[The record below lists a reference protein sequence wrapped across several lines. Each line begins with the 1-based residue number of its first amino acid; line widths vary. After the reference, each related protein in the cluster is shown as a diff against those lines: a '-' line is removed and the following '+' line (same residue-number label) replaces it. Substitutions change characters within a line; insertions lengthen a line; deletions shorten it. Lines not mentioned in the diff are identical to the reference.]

1 MAKEKQNTT
10 KEQVG
15 EQDELNESLRSAV
28 GILNDIRSLNKESL
42 NIYADQVNLSKQLYE
57 NANLVATA
65 NNAIE
70 HHMSVASK
78 NYGIVAQRAELIASQ
93 TEIHRDLT
101 QEISET
107 FADLVKNSETIA
119 DSEFERVDLSKLQN
133 KLTEERYNLEL
144 GREVLGKREYGRE
157 SAILGMLQEKINAM
171 KEMNSAQ
178 SRANELSQKF
188 LGNTKLTG
196 FAFNTMI
203 GKIEHFVEEVG
214 GEGLVG
220 KFLGKKAADML
231 EHTKHDI
238 QHKIVAAFQESG
250 NAGVTAFSVTKMA
263 AGSFVKYA
271 LPALGIAG
279 LLGIFYGI
287 IHAAQHLDEELSHIG
302 KTFGV
307 NRKEADKIHH
317 LAVDLSKE
325 MGVVGIRSEQVLNA
339 FEEMP
344 FMTNF
349 VIPIKKGNE
358 AAKQLLKDV
367 TILVN
372 QFGLSAEEVDNIRT
386 FAAIT
391 QKPIGQLAK
400 ESAKLGKGILTTKDQ
415 MKILAKISPSIAI
428 SFKKGSQELIKAA
441 QKAQMLGMELKEI
454 QSFGDG
460 ILDFEQSLQN
470 EMEARVL
477 TGRNINFDK
486 ARELALNNDIAGL
499 QEEMLNQLGSMN
511 DFSKLNRIQQQ
522 SIAKSFG
529 MEVDSVAELLAAQE
543 KLNSLGLTQSKLDK
557 IQAMNA
563 ADLADEMKKTSNA
576 KLKDYLVTLAK
587 EKESAALNE
596 RIADVTKKIKEYLTA
611 MLWPMIEQAHYFLDS
626 AKGAEFLQSVV
637 SGLKVI
643 LTSIVTTVQV
653 IAKGVM
659 MLSKLFGGTGAA
671 VGIILGLLGV
681 MATYFVGKALLVK
694 GIGLLTAKIV
704 GASAATKGLAA
715 SMQGV
720 EAASSGISGAA
731 KGVSGS
737 GGFLSGMSSFAQN
750 AVGIAAALIL
760 FAGALWIT
768 SKAFQ
773 NFAELPWEGVLKGV
787 AAMGALTVV
796 AFFISKF
803 SKTLMADGGVS
814 TGLLLAFGAALV
826 LFSAS
831 LLIAA
836 KGLEVMSKINW
847 KGFDGMFTA
856 LVKVGSSFA
865 ILGGLSVPIMLGSV
879 ALGVASAALWGFA
892 TAMSTLARSLKA
904 LSSLGDMKTVATNIA
919 SGLKEFA
926 QIPKMLDIDSLKN
939 SLKGLVGALKGINFQ
954 QFVALGQL
962 AKTDM
967 KNAGKNIVEGINSL
981 ADVAQDVDFGSGGFL
996 GVGKTGIKASLS
1008 NFGDAIDELDLDG
1021 LKTFA
1026 ELAKAD
1032 MSKIGTNIS
1041 KGIDSLSNIE
1051 VKDDVKQKLASAG
1064 GVLGALNNAMA
1075 NLKTESLDKLKQL
1088 AQLDS
1093 KKLKDVTF
1101 DMRSVIYN
1109 LANIG
1114 ANGTNGIDQLVTV
1127 FQRLSKAIDALNID
1141 KLKNLA
1147 SVNVDNLQKLRAVFQ
1162 QPVGV
1167 AGTATNAT
1175 TTVETETSKANA
1187 KFDKMISLLEKL
1199 TNGTGGNQPVNIV
1212 VKLGD
1217 RTLDVIATELYPKI
1231 QRRGQERATN
1241 AGGRTID

>member
-15 EQDELNESLRSAV
+15 EQDKLNESLRSAV

-107 FADLVKNSETIA
+107 FADLVKNSQTIA

-302 KTFGV
+302 KTFAV

-349 VIPIKKGNE
+349 VMPIKKGNE
-358 AAKQLLKDV
+358 AAKQLVKDA

-372 QFGLSAEEVDNIRT
+372 QFGLSAEEIENIRN

-391 QKPIGQLAK
+391 QKPIGQLVK

-415 MKILAKISPSIAI
+415 IKILAKISPSIAI

-499 QEEMLNQLGSMN
+499 QEEMLGQLGSMN
-511 DFSKLNRIQQQ
+511 EFGKLNRIQQQ

-529 MEVDSVAELLAAQE
+529 MEVDAVSELLAAQE
-543 KLNSLGLTQSKLDK
+543 NLNSLGLTQAKLDK

-611 MLWPMIEQAHYFLDS
+611 MLWPLIEQAHYFLDS

-659 MLSKLFGGTGAA
+659 LLSKLFGGTGAA
-671 VGIILGLLGV
+671 LGIVLGLLGV

-720 EAASSGISGAA
+720 AAASSGISGAA
-731 KGVSGS
+731 KGVSGA

-773 NFAELPWEGVLKGV
+773 NFSQLDWAGVAKGV
-787 AAMGALTVV
+787 VAMTALTAV
-796 AFFISKF
+796 AAVLAVLGKF
-803 SKTLMADGGVS
+803 LLADGGA
-814 TGLLLAFGAALV
+814 TALALIGLGAALV

-836 KGLEVMSKINW
+836 KGLEVMSKIDWN
-847 KGFDGMFTA
+847 GFEGMFTA

-865 ILGGLSVPIMLGSV
+865 VLGGLSVPIMLGSV

-926 QIPKMLDIDSLKN
+926 QIPSMLNIESLKK
-939 SLKGLVGALKGINFQ
+939 SLNGLVGALRSINFQ
-954 QFVALGQL
+954 QFVAFGQL

-967 KNAGKNIVEGINSL
+967 GNAGKNIVEGIKSL
-981 ADVAQDVDFGSGGFL
+981 ANVAQDVDFGSGGFL
-996 GVGKTGIKASLS
+996 GMGKSGIKASLS

-1041 KGIDSLSNIE
+1041 KGIESLSKIQVSKETLNGLSNTGEIFSHLE
-1051 VKDDVKQKLASAG
+1051 DAISELDLEELGQFGQLNGSKLSDVSAK
-1064 GVLGALNNAMA
+1064 M
-1075 NLKTESLDKLKQL
+1075 
-1088 AQLDS
+1088 
-1093 KKLKDVTF
+1093 KDV
-1101 DMRSVIYN
+1101 VYN
-1109 LANIG
+1109 LSQIG
-1114 ANGTNGIDQLVTV
+1114 KMGAPGMDALVGM

-1147 SVNVDNLQKLRAVFQ
+1147 SINVDNLQKLRAVFQ

-1167 AGTATNAT
+1167 AGTATNTT

-1199 TNGTGGNQPVNIV
+1199 TNGTGGNQPINIV